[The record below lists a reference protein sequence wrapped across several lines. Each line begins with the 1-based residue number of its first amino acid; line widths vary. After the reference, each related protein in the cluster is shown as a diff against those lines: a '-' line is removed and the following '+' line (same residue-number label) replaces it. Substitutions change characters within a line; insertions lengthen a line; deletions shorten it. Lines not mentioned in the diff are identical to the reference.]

1 MTEAE
6 ECAVRLFVSHYV
18 DRLTASPGPVETQAV
33 ARGVAILLAERDA
46 ALADLA
52 RMKEEAGWRPI
63 AEAPRDGTRVLVTY
77 SPATGKP
84 PICIAWS
91 YQNSPNFSGWRRGR
105 NKHLRFVPTHWRPLP
120 TLPPLTLG
128 RGQHHACRP

>member
-46 ALADLA
+46 ALELRMQIEACFADCCDKYEHSSVRVRRALPGQYA
-52 RMKEEAGWRPI
+52 DEVLKLLRAPPTADPGPGEVRVGVDTEES
-63 AEAPRDGTRVLVTY
+63 DDV
-77 SPATGKP
+77 
-84 PICIAWS
+84 
-91 YQNSPNFSGWRRGR
+91 
-105 NKHLRFVPTHWRPLP
+105 
-120 TLPPLTLG
+120 
-128 RGQHHACRP
+128 